1 VYLTVPVEI
10 ASIVQLDPTG
20 ALAVKSPPAV
30 IVPHLAIHVTGM
42 LAVNCCVFPCGV
54 FAEAGVMTM
63 GDTMSTSAVALPLP
77 LIATA
82 VIWHEVAG

>member
-1 VYLTVPVEI
+1 VEI

-63 GDTMSTSAVALPLP
+63 GETTVTVAVELPLP
-77 LIATA
+77 LVAFA
-82 VIWHEVAG
+82 VTVQEWG